1 MWTSLSVDLQARHR
15 QSLVNEKPLV
25 IHQRKG
31 LEVQYHLRNDA
42 HMGGL
47 SSWVSVDPVHG
58 RLWDIRQDLN
68 NRNTKRWKISLTAA
82 HLVQK
87 RKTTLAWPH
96 IAHFRVLHLAG
107 LLHLLLDLGRHHS
120 LPCSG
125 FRVGVPLCF
134 VMLNQVVGDGTGCW
148 KKALW

>member
-1 MWTSLSVDLQARHR
+1 MCFNINLLNLILIPPRSVDLQARHR
-15 QSLVNEKPLV
+15 QPLINEKPLV

-68 NRNTKRWKISLTAA
+68 NRNTKMKKLPTKAPDSGRLS
-82 HLVQK
+82 
-87 RKTTLAWPH
+87 
-96 IAHFRVLHLAG
+96 FVLPGPQPLRG
-107 LLHLLLDLGRHHS
+107 S
-120 LPCSG
+120 IE
-125 FRVGVPLCF
+125 VG
-134 VMLNQVVGDGTGCW
+134 
-148 KKALW
+148 A